1 MISIQEQIQQ
11 NKQTKKDHLQE
22 LYFVDYCNNCR
33 TGLASKYDVP
43 CHHPWYCW
51 HEGKSSEIQIEI
63 VKLENKKQ
71 LSNYEYNKLKDL
83 RVMQR
88 KEFIK
93 GLRKYRKDSK
103 GRVVIYANRNKSR

>member
-11 NKQTKKDHLQE
+11 TKATKKEYLKE

-43 CHHPWYCW
+43 CHHPYYCW
-51 HEGKSSEIQIEI
+51 HDGSTCEQLQYEI
-63 VKLENKKQ
+63 VKLENKNNLTNQ
-71 LSNYEYNKLKDL
+71 EYETLQELK
-83 RVMQR
+83 VKQR

-93 GLRKYRKDSK
+93 RLQQWRQ
-103 GRVVIYANRNKSR
+103 NR